1 MITTPIR
8 VTWSDEDQEHVGLCT
23 EFPSLSWL
31 ATTPETAL
39 RGIRKVVAEVV
50 AESEIRNLLEQ
61 QRVRI
66 QEEIANYPPP
76 ITACDAQ
83 FNHLLEQ
90 RSRIARELACMTKT

>member
-1 MITTPIR
+1 
-8 VTWSDEDQEHVGLCT
+8 
-23 EFPSLSWL
+23 
-31 ATTPETAL
+31 
-39 RGIRKVVAEVV
+39 VV

-90 RSRIARELACMTKT
+90 RSQIARELACMTKT